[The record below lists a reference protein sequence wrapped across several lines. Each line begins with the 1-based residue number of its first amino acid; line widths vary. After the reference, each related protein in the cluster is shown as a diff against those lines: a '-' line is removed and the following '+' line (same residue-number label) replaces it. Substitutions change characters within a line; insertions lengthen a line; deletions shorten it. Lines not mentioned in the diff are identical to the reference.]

1 MEKKR
6 TLVIEIIIV
15 IFFGLIFLRLA
26 FLHLT
31 PPEWITSRT
40 EGMRLLIQKSNP
52 SRGQIVDRNGEL
64 FALDAPGYTMYADP
78 KYIKKHGDVELIS
91 SIISKELFY
100 DKDILMNDLLNSKR
114 AYYPLLIKK
123 PINHKSFKKF
133 SPRDNLSILYDNNNG
148 EKIILNG
155 VVLKKERIRSYPKG
169 LVLSHVLGYINFDR
183 IGSGG
188 IEQSYHSYLLG
199 KEGLRK
205 GKKDARKKEIY
216 DAREIDRPAEDGA
229 KITLTIDQE
238 IQNITE
244 DVIYQIFL
252 KYRTKSAWAIVQDI
266 KTGEILAM
274 ASYPTFN
281 PVEYNKVNEEW
292 RRNRAISVNF
302 DPGSTLKTASIG
314 IAIDEG
320 IINVEDQFDCENG
333 RWFHAG
339 KYLNDWKNFKTLNVQ
354 EILKNS
360 SNIGTAKIM
369 LKLGDKKLYEG
380 LKNFGFGE
388 KLRINL
394 PGEEKGRL
402 NDLKNWTK
410 ISSSRIGIGQ
420 GITTTG
426 LQMITLYSTVANDG
440 IMMRPYIVKKI
451 EAANGNLIHEYKPE
465 VLRKPIS
472 LETSQKLREMLVTV
486 VDSSNGTGNKA
497 KIKGYKIAGKTGT
510 AQKVKP
516 SSEGGGYY
524 DDKEVVSFIGFLPAN
539 NPQISI
545 LVMADEPSILV
556 NGKLPGGGTVCAP
569 AFKKIAE
576 HAIKYLKISPE
587 GKRVYIT
594 QAEN

>member
-6 TLVIEIIIV
+6 TLVIEITII
-15 IFFGLIFLRLA
+15 IFFGLIFFRLA
-26 FLHLT
+26 YLHLT

-78 KYIKKHGDVELIS
+78 KYIKKYGNVELVS
-91 SIISKELFY
+91 SIISRELFY
-100 DKDILMNDLLNSKR
+100 DKNILMNNLLNSKR

-123 PINHKSFKKF
+123 PETHSSFKNF
-133 SPRDNLSILYDNNNG
+133 SPRDNLSITYKDKNG
-148 EKIILNG
+148 KNIVLNG

-244 DVIYQIFL
+244 DVIYEMFL
-252 KYRTKSAWAIVQDI
+252 KFKTKSAWAIVQDVQ
-266 KTGEILAM
+266 TGEILAM

-281 PVEYNKVNEEW
+281 PVEYNKVDEEW
-292 RRNRAISVNF
+292 RRNRAISINF

-314 IAIDEG
+314 IAIDKG
-320 IINVEDQFDCENG
+320 VINVEDQFDCENG
-333 RWFHAG
+333 RWLYAG

-369 LKLGDKKLYEG
+369 LKLGDKDLYDG

-388 KLRINL
+388 KLSINL
-394 PGEEKGRL
+394 PGEEKGQL
-402 NDLKNWTK
+402 NDVKKWTK

-420 GITTTG
+420 GITATG

-440 IMMRPYIVKKI
+440 VMMKPYIVKKI
-451 EAANGNLIHEYKPE
+451 ESFEGDLIHEYKPE
-465 VLRKPIS
+465 VIRKPIS
-472 LETSQKLREMLVTV
+472 LATSQKLREMLTTV
-486 VDSSNGTGNKA
+486 VDNNGTGNKA

-510 AQKVKP
+510 AQKVKS

-524 DDKEVVSFIGFLPAN
+524 DDKEVVSFIGFFPAN

-545 LVMADEPSILV
+545 LVMADEPSIRV

-569 AFKKIAE
+569 AFKEIAE
-576 HAIKYLKISPE
+576 HTIKYLKISPE
-587 GKRVYIT
+587 GKRIYIT